1 MVSIIDNS
9 CFFVITDCLCWYG
22 NWLSC
27 LGLALRQFRPQK
39 CELKFVVWFWHMC
52 SSTSTLGNNQ
62 SCTVFFWSHWLA
74 INSGLV
80 VLMCFV
86 LVVYYLLRLL
96 LAHQVSATLINFYSM
111 SRLEIYYD
119 CCITYAS
126 IIHSSKTKSQSIVG
140 IIHWTNKMNIQL
152 VLICK
157 PLFSHWKQVNIHVQ
171 CNYKSYKNKM

>member
-1 MVSIIDNS
+1 MASIIDNS

-22 NWLSC
+22 NWLSS

-39 CELKFVVWFWHMC
+39 CELKFVDVWFWDMC

-62 SCTVFFWSHWLA
+62 GCTVFLRSHWLA

-80 VLMCFV
+80 LMYFV

-96 LAHQVSATLINFYSM
+96 LAHQVSATLINFDSM
-111 SRLEIYYD
+111 SHLEIYYD
-119 CCITYAS
+119 YCITYAS

-140 IIHWTNKMNIQL
+140 IILWANKMNIQF